1 MVMKR
6 LLFTLVAWGAV
17 LLPMA
22 AQAQRG
28 MGFHGSSA
36 PRASAPARSGGFGA
50 RPMGFAGRP
59 MGRFAPAGIRTMPGA
74 RFRSPQSRF
83 VSPQGRRVSI
93 PGQRSFASRSR
104 FGFRDHRFHNRF
116 HNRFNDFDA
125 FCFNGF
131 SSFNC
136 VNPFLFGGFGFG
148 GIGYPGDPFYNDYYS
163 SYSQPQPQP
172 VVEEQDNGN
181 RELALQVQELSDEI
195 QAMRDEDRRHEP
207 PKSTQAQPAEK
218 DDGPNAILV
227 FRDGLQLPVR
237 NYAIS
242 GDTIWVLDKPSTQKI
257 ALSKLDVAATQ
268 QVNDKNGLEIHIPK
282 SN

>member
-1 MVMKR
+1 MKR

-36 PRASAPARSGGFGA
+36 PRASAPARGGGFAA

-59 MGRFAPAGIRTMPGA
+59 MGRIAPAGIRSAPMT
-74 RFRSPQSRF
+74 RFRSA
-83 VSPQGRRVSI
+83 QGRRVVI
-93 PGQRSFASRSR
+93 PGQRSFVSRSR
-104 FGFRDHRFHNRF
+104 FGFGHRFHNGFHHRF
-116 HNRFNDFDA
+116 FNDFDA

-131 SSFNC
+131 SNFNC
-136 VNPFLFGGFGFG
+136 VNPFLFAGFG
-148 GIGYPGDPFYNDYYS
+148 GIGYPGDPFYADYSGY
-163 SYSQPQPQP
+163 YSQPQPQP
-172 VVEEQDNGN
+172 QPVIEEQDNGS

-195 QAMRDEDRRHEP
+195 QAMRDQQRSREP
-207 PKSTQAQPAEK
+207 QKSTQAQPAEK
-218 DDGPNAILV
+218 DTGPNAILV

-242 GDTIWVLDKPSTQKI
+242 GDTIWVLDKPATQKI

-282 SN
+282 AN

>member
-1 MVMKR
+1 MKR

-36 PRASAPARSGGFGA
+36 PRASAPARGGGFAA

-83 VSPQGRRVSI
+83 VGAQGRRVGI
-93 PGQRSFASRSR
+93 PGQRSFVSQSR
-104 FGFRDHRFHNRF
+104 FGFGHRFHNRF
-116 HNRFNDFDA
+116 HHRFNDFDA

-136 VNPFLFGGFGFG
+136 VNPFLFGLDPFLFG
-148 GIGYPGDPFYNDYYS
+148 GIGYPGDPFYAN
-163 SYSQPQPQP
+163 YSQPQPQP
-172 VVEEQDNGN
+172 VVEEQDNGS
-181 RELALQVQELSDEI
+181 RELALQVQELSEEI
-195 QAMRDEDRRHEP
+195 QAMRSEDRAREERRNSSAKP
-207 PKSTQAQPAEK
+207 SSQ
-218 DDGPNAILV
+218 DDGPNATLV
-227 FRDGLQLPVR
+227 FRDGVQLAVK

-242 GDTIWVLDKPSTQKI
+242 GDTIWVLDEHNTRKVPL
-257 ALSKLDVAATQ
+257 AKLDLPATQ
-268 QVNDKNGLEIHIPK
+268 RINEQNGVEFRLPR
-282 SN
+282 